1 MQTVG
6 GLFLIGFGIALAGL
20 GLRAATTDHTLGDG
34 QRPIAASLATVD
46 SVSPAP
52 AISAVVTLPPAASSR
67 DVAAAPQPAAD
78 MPSAGPA
85 LVRELQREL
94 ARVGCYDGAI
104 NGAWTEPSRQALRAF
119 IEHVNAKLPTGHAEF
134 AHLALVRGHAGQAC
148 GACPAGEEMIA
159 EGRCVAA
166 PTVARLATGAEAL
179 HTAAPQPPLVAV
191 PIPSER
197 PRKTTR
203 SARRAPP
210 IEGRMSIGTGVLPP
224 ASPPE
229 AATRLAYAPPEVA
242 QPPAKQRRAAR
253 QRHRALAHGRPRH
266 LRATRPGRFAFRPF
280 RRSRGGGLFFGL
292 F

>member
-6 GLFLIGFGIALAGL
+6 GLFLIGFGIVLAGL
-20 GLRAATTDHTLGDG
+20 GLRAGTTDPTLGDG
-34 QRPIAASLATVD
+34 QGPIATVEF
-46 SVSPAP
+46 VSPPP

-67 DVAAAPQPAAD
+67 DVAAVPQPAAD

-94 ARVGCYDGAI
+94 TRVGCYDGAI

-134 AHLALVRGHAGQAC
+134 AHLAPGAGPRRTGMRCLPRRRGDDRRGPLHRRPERRTARNRRRGPPHGCA
-148 GACPAGEEMIA
+148 
-159 EGRCVAA
+159 AA
-166 PTVARLATGAEAL
+166 PSRCRADPERTAKES
-179 HTAAPQPPLVAV
+179 HTLGTACAADRGPDEHRGRR
-191 PIPSER
+191 PSG
-197 PRKTTR
+197 RK
-203 SARRAPP
+203 S
-210 IEGRMSIGTGVLPP
+210 
-224 ASPPE
+224 PE

-266 LRATRPGRFAFRPF
+266 LRAMRPARFAFRPF